1 MALSTMMKI
10 KTNDISD
17 AVNSIPVP
25 LRDTLMKYVYKG
37 FENPKD
43 YSSSAL
49 LTWHEKVFILQLK
62 KDRIGVFVYS
72 KVLGVTG
79 LGSIVRVLT
88 DRRTV

>member
-1 MALSTMMKI
+1 MMRI
-10 KTNDISD
+10 KTNDITD
-17 AVNSIPVP
+17 TVNSIPVQ

-49 LTWHEKVFILQLK
+49 LIWHEKVLAA
-62 KDRIGVFVYS
+62 
-72 KVLGVTG
+72 TG